1 MHSWFVPRSQVNTQ
15 RRARRDNQGTTSD
28 DCGRMDHS
36 ATACSSNGHERAKAK
51 RRVASARQG
60 RRERGKR
67 DAKHVRAGLSPSP
80 SPSPPYCSV
89 PRAIARNGDDI
100 TSTVQGCCDGYELSD
115 FLGVAAHAESTYPQ
129 RRPLTLSKLTLTTGP
144 WFFLRLEPVGDESFG
159 CISSSPHSGGRSL
172 QQPPKPARPR
182 CWVVLFRGGPRLE
195 SRVPSPDQDQSQHI
209 GTRDR
214 IEVWGH
220 GFGVLCVISRAPRA
234 PRAPR
239 TTRQCGLSR
248 VGIIGM
254 L

>member
-144 WFFLRLEPVGDESFG
+144 WFFLVQ
-159 CISSSPHSGGRSL
+159 SPLRRKKPPTTSQARETEMLGRFVSRRT
-172 QQPPKPARPR
+172 KA
-182 CWVVLFRGGPRLE
+182 
-195 SRVPSPDQDQSQHI
+195 RVPSPESRSRSITAH
-209 GTRDR
+209 RD
-214 IEVWGH
+214 
-220 GFGVLCVISRAPRA
+220 S
-234 PRAPR
+234 
-239 TTRQCGLSR
+239 
-248 VGIIGM
+248 
-254 L
+254 